1 MVADIKS
8 ARLDAD
14 QIRDNYSDLNEP
26 LNSMQAVAESA
37 RCLFCF
43 DAPCTEACP
52 TGIDIPGFIRKIAS
66 GNTHGAAVTILNEN
80 IMGGT
85 CANVC
90 PVEEL
95 CEQVCV
101 RNTAEDNPVVIGL
114 LQRHATD
121 HLFASGRQPFQRAAE
136 TGKHIAVVGSGPA
149 GLSCAHRL
157 AMFGHTVTVFEARAK
172 AGGLNEYGLAAYK
185 MLDERAAKE
194 VRFILEI
201 GGINIETGKKL
212 GVDFTLKELRDQFD
226 AVFIGIGHNAINR
239 LQMSDEDV
247 EGVHNAVD
255 FIAQIR
261 QNDLST
267 LPIGRNV
274 VVVGG
279 GNTAIDIAVQVKK
292 LGAEIVTLVYRRG
305 MDDMSA
311 TEFEQQV
318 AQINGVLIRC
328 HAQPHLIHV
337 QDGHLSSVEF
347 EYTQVDDKGRLAGT
361 GETFTLPADQLF
373 KAIGQS
379 LDASPLCVSDLD
391 AKAGQING
399 MEVLQMP
406 SIKNGRIKVSGD
418 QRTSLPDVW
427 AGGDCTEGNDLTV
440 VAVQQ
445 GKVAAHSIDEYLKN
459 G

>member
-8 ARLDAD
+8 GRLRPE
-14 QIRDNYSDLNEP
+14 QIQANYTDLHEP
-26 LNSMQAVAESA
+26 LNPLQAISESA
-37 RCLFCF
+37 RCLFCY

-66 GNTHGAAVTILNEN
+66 GNTHGAAVTILSEN

-101 RNTAEDNPVVIGL
+101 RNSAEDQPVVIGL

-121 HLFASGRQPFQRAAE
+121 HLFASGKQPFKRAEE
-136 TGKHIAVVGSGPA
+136 TGKHIAIVGAGPA

-157 AMFGHTVTVFEARAK
+157 AMFGHTVTVFEARKK

-194 VRFILEI
+194 VEFILDI
-201 GGINIETGKKL
+201 GGIDIQPGKKL
-212 GVDFTLKELRDQFD
+212 GIDFKLADLREKFD
-226 AVFIGIGHNAINR
+226 AVFIGMGHNSVR
-239 LQMSDEDV
+239 QLQMDNENIA
-247 EGVHNAVD
+247 GVHDAVT
-255 FIAQIR
+255 FIEQIR
-261 QNDLST
+261 QGNLNE

-274 VVVGG
+274 VVIGG

-292 LGAEIVTLVYRRG
+292 LGAENVTLVYRRG
-305 MDDMSA
+305 ADDMGA
-311 TEFEQQV
+311 TGFEQQV
-318 AQINGVLIRC
+318 AQTNGVLIRC
-328 HAQPHLIHV
+328 NAQPHRIHAH
-337 QDGHLSSVEF
+337 DGQLSAVEF
-347 EYTQVDDKGRLAGT
+347 EYTAADAKGRLSGT

-379 LDASPLCVSDLD
+379 LDASPMTVV
-391 AKAGQING
+391 AGEIKSGKING
-399 MEVLQMP
+399 ADVMHSPE
-406 SIKNGRIKVSGD
+406 IENGRIQVSID

-427 AGGDCTEGNDLTV
+427 AGGDCTPGDDLTV

-445 GKVAAHSIDEYLKN
+445 GKIAAHSINEYLNN